1 MSKAVQKVEIKEQA
15 PAVAEANALLSMI
28 ERAARDPAVDIDKM
42 QRLFLMQQ
50 EAEARRARV
59 AFLAA
64 FSALQKE
71 LPAIERKGK
80 GHNQAKYARF
90 EDFVEKIK
98 PVLAT
103 HGFSLSWRTSQ
114 EANVITVTAV
124 LGHEAGHQEQTS
136 LALPADNTGNKNPV
150 QSWGSSIAYGK
161 RYTGMTI
168 IGTATEDE
176 DDDGKK
182 AGAGEA
188 IGQKQEEELQELLVK
203 TNSDLPRFYAY
214 YSKLFRMNIARLSDI
229 PASKFDSVKAYLED
243 KQSKQKEAKNGAA

>member
-1 MSKAVQKVEIKEQA
+1 MSKAVQRVEIKEQA

-71 LPAIERKGK
+71 LPAIERKGT

-90 EDFVEKIK
+90 EDFVEKVK
-98 PVLAT
+98 PVLAA

-136 LALPADNTGNKNPV
+136 LALPADTTGHKNPV

-176 DDDGKK
+176 DDDGNK
-182 AGAGEA
+182 AGAKEA
-188 IGQKQEEELQELLVK
+188 VEQVTEKQVEEICALIKK
-203 TNSDLPRFYAY
+203 T
-214 YSKLFRMNIARLSDI
+214 KE
-229 PASKFDSVKAYLED
+229 PASAGKIYLQHFKVASFDQLTTKQFDKIKAHLKD
-243 KQSKQKEAKNGAA
+243 KHGVE

>member
-1 MSKAVQKVEIKEQA
+1 MSKAVQKAEIREQA

-42 QRLFLMQQ
+42 QRLFTMQQ

-64 FSALQKE
+64 FSALQKD
-71 LPAIERKGK
+71 LPAIERKGT
-80 GHNQAKYARF
+80 GHNKAKYARF

-98 PVLAT
+98 PILAA
-103 HGFSLSWRTSQ
+103 HGFSLSWRTAQ
-114 EANVITVTAV
+114 EASVITVTAV
-124 LGHEAGHQEQTS
+124 LGHEAGHQETTS
-136 LALPADNTGNKNPV
+136 LALPADTTGNKNPV

-182 AGAGEA
+182 AGAAARERITEEQATALIALMKKAEVEEQIVLERFGVEA
-188 IGQKQEEELQELLVK
+188 VADLSPADLK
-203 TNSDLPRFYAY
+203 TATN
-214 YSKLFRMNIARLSDI
+214 KLN
-229 PASKFDSVKAYLED
+229 KKLEMM
-243 KQSKQKEAKNGAA
+243 